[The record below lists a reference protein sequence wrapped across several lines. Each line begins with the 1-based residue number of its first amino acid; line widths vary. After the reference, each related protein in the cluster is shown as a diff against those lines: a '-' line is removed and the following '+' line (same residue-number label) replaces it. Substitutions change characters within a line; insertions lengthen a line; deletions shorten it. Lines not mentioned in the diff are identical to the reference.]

1 MASEVLR
8 NYIRD
13 MIVESS
19 PFSSNCSRREDIRAY
34 IQAEITG
41 LIYSGDIATQEDLE
55 DFFTEFKNTVDS
67 TIDSL
72 RLVPLSDFSESKK

>member
-19 PFSSNCSRREDIRAY
+19 PFSSNYSRREDIRAY
-34 IQAEITG
+34 IQTEITG
-41 LIYSGDIATQEDLE
+41 LIDSGDIATQEDLE

-72 RLVPLSDFSESKK
+72 RLVPLSGFSESRK